1 MMVQLIGANPEIHMQ
16 TNFHDT
22 MSTKIWLM
30 LIGLSI
36 LWGGSFFFVGVAVN
50 ELPPLVIVTLRVG
63 IAAMTLWVVAYAMG
77 LGAPTSF
84 RVWGAFFAMGLL
96 NNVLLVTLLVP
107 VSAILLGWLFLDES
121 LKGVHFLGMLIIAL
135 GLSVI
140 DGRLWKRG

>member
-63 IAAMTLWVVAYAMG
+63 IAAMTLWVVAYAMA
-77 LGAPTSF
+77 LRAPTSF